1 MAAPVIAS
9 APVAAPYPSYP
20 MQPPVAQEPPAVIAA
35 KPMVTV
41 PDRSRAAY
49 PPNAPYD
56 TATAPEQEIAAPPP
70 PQGGPLGR
78 FVDTMKPSSIF
89 ARMRELG
96 DRIEAA
102 GNEILPNIR
111 Q

>member
-1 MAAPVIAS
+1 
-9 APVAAPYPSYP
+9 
-20 MQPPVAQEPPAVIAA
+20 MQQPVAQEPPPVIAA

-41 PDRSRAAY
+41 PDRPRAPYPQSGSY
-49 PPNAPYD
+49 PPNAPYQ
-56 TATAPEQEIAAPPP
+56 AAPEQEIAAPPP
-70 PQGGPLGR
+70 PQGGPLER

>member
-1 MAAPVIAS
+1 MRRPL
-9 APVAAPYPSYP
+9 PS
-20 MQPPVAQEPPAVIAA
+20 
-35 KPMVTV
+35 
-41 PDRSRAAY
+41 S
-49 PPNAPYD
+49 
-56 TATAPEQEIAAPPP
+56 EIAAPPP
-70 PQGGPLGR
+70 PQGGPLER

-102 GNEILPNIR
+102 GNDILPNIR